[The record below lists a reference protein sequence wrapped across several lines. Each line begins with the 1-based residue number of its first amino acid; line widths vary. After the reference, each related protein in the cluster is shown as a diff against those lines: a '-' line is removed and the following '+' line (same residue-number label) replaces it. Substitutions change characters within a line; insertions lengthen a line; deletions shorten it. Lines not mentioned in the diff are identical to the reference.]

1 MSLLSREIEL
11 FDFSIGLTHW
21 RYTDAGRDA
30 IVEGQRYAPVALTRG
45 RIAQSGEEAKNTLE
59 ITAPLDLPLLN
70 LFRPTPP
77 GLRLRLELKRVRVR
91 DGLVRLGWTGH
102 VADLDETHSV
112 AKLRCQSLASAVETL
127 GLRRSWQS
135 SCPLLLYGQGPG
147 ACNADPGVHA
157 VDVVLSDATGYT
169 VASAAF
175 AAFDEGHFD
184 GGVLQWN
191 SVLGIERR
199 FIVAHVG
206 TTLRLLT
213 PTTLAIGAH
222 VTTLPGC
229 DHTMGP
235 RGCAKFNNTVNY
247 GGQPT
252 LKGLRTPFGNDPV
265 F

>member
-11 FDFSIGLTHW
+11 FDFSIGLSHW
-21 RYTDAGRDA
+21 RYTDAGREA
-30 IVEGQRYAPVALTRG
+30 IVEGQRHAPVALARG

-77 GLRLRLELKRVRVR
+77 GLRMRLDLKRVRVR

-102 VADLDETHSV
+102 VADLDETHSH
-112 AKLRCQSLASAVETL
+112 AKLRCTSLASAVETL

-135 SCPLLLYGQGPG
+135 SCPLVLYGQGPG
-147 ACNADPGVHA
+147 ACNADPDTHA
-157 VDVVLSDATGYT
+157 VDAVLSDATGYT
-169 VASAAF
+169 VAAAAF
-175 AAFDEGHFD
+175 AAFENGHFD
-184 GGVLQWN
+184 GGVLQWTA
-191 SVLGIERR
+191 VFGTERR
-199 FIVAHVG
+199 FIVSHSGA
-206 TTLRLLT
+206 TLRLLT
-213 PTTLAIGAH
+213 PTALAAGSNVIA
-222 VTTLPGC
+222 LPGC
-229 DHTMGP
+229 DRTTGP
-235 RGCAKFNNTVNY
+235 RGCAKFDNTVNY

>member
-77 GLRLRLELKRVRVR
+77 GLRLRLDLKRVRVR

-175 AAFDEGHFD
+175 AAFDVGHFD

>member
-30 IVEGQRYAPVALTRG
+30 IVEGQRYAPVALARG
-45 RIAQSGEEAKNTLE
+45 RIAQSSEEAKNTLE

-77 GLRLRLELKRVRVR
+77 GLRMRLDLKRVRVR

-102 VADLDETHSV
+102 VADLDETHRV

-135 SCPLLLYGQGPG
+135 NCPLVLYGQGPG
-147 ACNADPGVHA
+147 ACNADPDAHA
-157 VDVVLSDATGYT
+157 VDAVLSDATGYT

-175 AAFDEGHFD
+175 AAFDAGHFE
-184 GGVLQWN
+184 GGVLQWT
-191 SVLGIERR
+191 STLGVERR
-199 FIVAHVG
+199 FIVAHTG

-213 PTTLAIGAH
+213 PTALAAGSH
-222 VTTLPGC
+222 VTALPGC
-229 DHTMGP
+229 DRTMGP
-235 RGCAKFNNTVNY
+235 RGCAKFDNTVNY